1 MLPHLK
7 WRDVMRNI
15 SGILKNS
22 ILVTLL
28 LLLGKIISFLR
39 DIVISACYGASDS
52 TDAYFAANNIP
63 TILFTAFITSLLM
76 FFIPIY
82 VERREKAG
90 QDAAECFMS
99 NLLNIFLPLTV
110 LLSIGGVIFSDFL
123 VHLAAPG
130 FTGEKLTLTVML
142 SRLMCLS
149 FPFSLLMLLFAS
161 YVNARG
167 YFAISQTTAL
177 VSALV
182 VIAGVWF
189 GSAHFG
195 IWALIYSAL
204 AAAVINTVLQF
215 FSARRFYRHRWV
227 FEPRSAEIRKMCI
240 LAFPVFIGLT
250 ADEINIFVNGMIC
263 SFLSGNALSCLNYS
277 QRLIMTVNGTVV
289 TGVLTVLY
297 PQLSAMVAKNDFSQ
311 IVQIVNKSIVL
322 ILIGLTPVFLILF
335 LHSREIIRLVY
346 YRGAFDE
353 NALVQTSLLLACY
366 AIGIIFMAF
375 REFFTRIFYA
385 MQNAKAPAMIGVLG
399 VGVNIISCLILVRFF
414 KVQGLAV
421 AAVFSSALSAFLL
434 FIWIRKQLSAIGWK
448 PIVIGPRAGIALFTA
463 VSGMIATWF
472 VLHFL
477 LDMGRTHV
485 TFLAALLIELV
496 VYVILV
502 LSFRLE
508 EINFLTTKIWK
519 RKNV

>member
-1 MLPHLK
+1 
-7 WRDVMRNI
+7 
-15 SGILKNS
+15 
-22 ILVTLL
+22 
-28 LLLGKIISFLR
+28 
-39 DIVISACYGASDS
+39 
-52 TDAYFAANNIP
+52 
-63 TILFTAFITSLLM
+63 
-76 FFIPIY
+76 
-82 VERREKAG
+82 
-90 QDAAECFMS
+90 
-99 NLLNIFLPLTV
+99 
-110 LLSIGGVIFSDFL
+110 
-123 VHLAAPG
+123 
-130 FTGEKLTLTVML
+130 
-142 SRLMCLS
+142 
-149 FPFSLLMLLFAS
+149 
-161 YVNARG
+161 
-167 YFAISQTTAL
+167 
-177 VSALV
+177 
-182 VIAGVWF
+182 
-189 GSAHFG
+189 
-195 IWALIYSAL
+195 
-204 AAAVINTVLQF
+204 
-215 FSARRFYRHRWV
+215 
-227 FEPRSAEIRKMCI
+227 MCI

-277 QRLIMTVNGTVV
+277 QRLILTVNGTVV

-297 PQLSAMVAKNDFSQ
+297 PQLAAMVAKNDFSQ

-519 RKNV
+519 KKNV